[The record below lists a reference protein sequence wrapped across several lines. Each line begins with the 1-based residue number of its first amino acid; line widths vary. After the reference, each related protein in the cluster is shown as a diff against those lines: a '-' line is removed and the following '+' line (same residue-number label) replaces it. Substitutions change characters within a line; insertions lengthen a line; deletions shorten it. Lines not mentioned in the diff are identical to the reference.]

1 MLPSS
6 QFVQET
12 RLTLGKTIMS
22 NNTAVRSKTLLGAL
36 FAVLS
41 VVSGLASCG
50 GGSSPTAGTTPTSA
64 GPGSTSTSTS
74 TSNAASASTVPPGLF
89 ATATP
94 TLIASGAIA
103 QTATISW
110 SSTDSTSCS
119 SSPIGITG
127 TSGSFTTPP
136 LSSTTTYTITCE
148 GPAGQKSKR
157 VTVARAPATI
167 VTSIGAQQA
176 SCAAEFVVG
185 TPYYYCDCGKG
196 AAANCVAGDDANAGT
211 NPAAPRK
218 TIANAIAKL
227 ASLSGSN
234 TLRFCK
240 GGAFDAQGSLNMPT
254 TSCAPG
260 STCTDFREYDS
271 PAFTSTAKPI
281 VNSPPGG
288 VALINIMGNRGGLRF
303 LNLNLRGNGTFG
315 NVGMFL
321 YSGVHDV
328 NACNLD
334 IDGFR
339 LGVQQVPGITKPDPA
354 QSIPPVTNITLTG
367 NNFTNN
373 VAAAYLGSG
382 MATVISKNA
391 FLNNGSGNVFDH
403 SIYVSAANL
412 VTEDLVVSENY
423 IFGQIG
429 DKCLGNVLGV
439 HGKLPRLKIKNN
451 VLEIDE
457 SADTMGCY
465 GIALDHGAYNSYA
478 DFTEAV
484 VSANTI
490 SNTGGIGIAVSNC
503 ADCFIENNLL
513 SFNAISNYGIAAGVY
528 EARTTCPNG
537 TVCLDV
543 VNTRNTI
550 RNNTI
555 WFGPNATYGMTGIQ
569 VRNEG
574 TGHIVANNSVTY
586 TSTQAS
592 SPAYCFDYTL
602 PITSYA
608 FIDNNH
614 CYSAA
619 THKWEKTNGATLAAW
634 QAYSSFDLAS
644 STGAPAFVN
653 SVIAPYD
660 FHPTGL
666 PLLGAGSSA
675 HAPATDIN
683 GTPFLIPPAI
693 GAYE

>member
-6 QFVQET
+6 QFVQES
-12 RLTLGKTIMS
+12 RSTLRKTIMS
-22 NNTAVRSKTLLGAL
+22 NNTAARSKALLGAL
-36 FAVLS
+36 LAVLS
-41 VVSGLASCG
+41 VVSGVAACGG
-50 GGSSPTAGTTPTSA
+50 GGSSPTGTASTSA
-64 GPGSTSTSTS
+64 GPT
-74 TSNAASASTVPPGLF
+74 APPASTTVAPSLF

-94 TLIASGAIA
+94 TLIASGAIP

-119 SSPIGITG
+119 SSPSGITG
-127 TSGSFTTPP
+127 TSGSFTTPS

-157 VTVARAPATI
+157 VTIARAPAA
-167 VTSIGAQQA
+167 VLTSISAQQA
-176 SCAAEFVVG
+176 SCAAEVVVG

-196 AAANCVAGDDANAGT
+196 AAGNCVAGNDANTGT
-211 NPAAPRK
+211 DPAAPRK
-218 TIANAIAKL
+218 TIANAITKL
-227 ASLSGSN
+227 ATLSGSN

-240 GGAFDAQGSLNMPT
+240 GGAFDTQGSLNMPT

-271 PAFTSTAKPI
+271 PVFASAAKPI
-281 VNSPPGG
+281 INSPAGG
-288 VALINIMGNRGGLRF
+288 VALINIMGNRGGVRL
-303 LNLNLRGNGTFG
+303 LNLKLHGNGTFG

-321 YSGVHDV
+321 YSGAHDIT
-328 NACNLD
+328 ACNLD

-339 LGVQQVPGITKPDPA
+339 LGIQQVPGINKPNPA
-354 QSIPPVTNITLTG
+354 ESIPAVTNISLTG

-382 MATVISKNA
+382 TTTVIAKNA

-412 VTEDLVVSENY
+412 DTPDLMVSENY

-429 DKCLGNVLGV
+429 DKCLGNVLAV
-439 HGKLPRLKIKNN
+439 HGKLPRLKIKKN

-465 GIALDHGAYNSYA
+465 GIALDHGAYNSYT

-484 VSANTI
+484 VSGNII
-490 SNTGGIGIAVSNC
+490 SSTGGIGIAVSNC
-503 ADCFIENNLL
+503 ADCLVENNLL
-513 SFNAISNYGIAAGVY
+513 SFNAISNYGISAGVY
-528 EARTTCPNG
+528 AARTTCPNG
-537 TVCLDV
+537 TACPDV

-586 TSTQAS
+586 TSTKAS

-602 PITSYA
+602 PIASYA

-644 STGAPAFVN
+644 STAAPAFVN
-653 SVIAPYD
+653 SLIAPYD
-660 FHPTGL
+660 FHPTGGS
-666 PLLGAGSSA
+666 PLLGAGSSL
-675 HAPATDIN
+675 HAPATDIT
-683 GTPFLIPPAI
+683 GTPFLVPPAI